1 MAEPA
6 TWPDV
11 AVLLPTRDRPEL
23 LRKALRAIGAQEYP
37 GRLEAVVVFD
47 HTEPD
52 PTLVADLEG
61 LPLTIL
67 ENTRTQGLCGTR
79 NTAIL
84 STSAELVAFCDDD
97 DEWLPGK
104 LKTQVAAL
112 QAQPAAEFASTG
124 IRVVFQDHETDRLAG
139 RERITYPELLASR
152 LAMLHSSTF
161 MARREALVDGIGL
174 LDETIPG
181 SMCEDWDIL
190 LRASARHPI
199 VHVDQPLVR
208 VLWGQTSFFSR
219 RWETKLAAH
228 EWMLEHHPDLW
239 TSGVG
244 VGRLLGQIAFDQA
257 ALGRRGD
264 ALRTAGKSLR
274 HNYKEPRGVL
284 AVAVASGIVSAPR
297 VLEVLHKRGRGI

>member
-1 MAEPA
+1 MADSD
-6 TWPDV
+6 WPHV
-11 AVLLPTRDRPEL
+11 SVLLPTRDRPEL
-23 LRKALRAIGAQEYP
+23 LRAALRAIRDQEYP
-37 GRLEAVVVFD
+37 GRLDAIVVFD

-52 PTLVADLEG
+52 ATLVEDLAP
-61 LPLTIL
+61 LPVTVLT
-67 ENTRTQGLCGTR
+67 NDRTQGLCGTR

-84 STSAELVAFCDDD
+84 AATSELVAFCDDD

-104 LKTQVAAL
+104 LVAQVEALRAA
-112 QAQPAAEFASTG
+112 PEAEFASTG
-124 IRVVFQDHETDRLAG
+124 ITVVFQDSATDRLAG
-139 RERITYPELLASR
+139 RDRITYPELLRSR

-161 MARREALVDGIGL
+161 LARRSALVEGIGL

-190 LRASARHPI
+190 LRAAARHPI

-239 TSGVG
+239 TSKVG

-257 ALGRRGD
+257 ALGRRKD
-264 ALRTAGKSLR
+264 AVRTAGKSLR
-274 HNYKEPRGVL
+274 QNPREPRGVL
-284 AVAVASGIVSAPR
+284 AVAVASGAVSAPK